1 MYPSS
6 LADASSNPAGAT
18 RHTSAFYDRRMSNA
32 AEHPTSDASS
42 TPATPSAS
50 PSSSTVPD
58 GVPQASAADA
68 LELLGLVAQLEHVAF
83 QRLASDSALA
93 PDVEQSLALSRFA
106 AAAIERR
113 DRVLARV
120 AEMGA
125 DPATVMGQFDDVLTE
140 FDARTQPSTWWER
153 LLKAYVGYGVADD
166 FCRLA
171 AAGLDER
178 SRAVVL
184 EVLDDASHAE
194 LAVAEL
200 DAAGSGDGA
209 LSSRLALWG
218 RRLVGEALGTV
229 QRLMSQRP
237 GLARLVHAGTEQ
249 ADDEQQAPTTGAP
262 AANPPAKVF
271 GELTAQHTRRMSRL
285 GLTA

>member
-1 MYPSS
+1 M
-6 LADASSNPAGAT
+6 T
-18 RHTSAFYDRRMSNA
+18 HA
-32 AEHPTSDASS
+32 AAHPTSDASS
-42 TPATPSAS
+42 TPPVTGATAPGAEVEVA
-50 PSSSTVPD
+50 T
-58 GVPQASAADA
+58 AADA
-68 LELLGLVAQLEHVAF
+68 LELLGLVAQLEHIAF
-83 QRLASDSALA
+83 VRLASDCALA

-106 AAAIERR
+106 AAAVERR

-120 AEMGA
+120 AELGA
-125 DPATVMGQFDDVLTE
+125 DPAAVMGQFDDVLTE
-140 FDARTQPSTWWER
+140 FDERTQPSTWWER

-229 QRLMSQRP
+229 QRLLSQRP
-237 GLARLVHAGTEQ
+237 GLARLAHAGTGQEQ
-249 ADDEQQAPTTGAP
+249 VDDEQSAPQTGSPKANAP
-262 AANPPAKVF
+262 AKIF